1 MIQKVD
7 KIWLDGDMVEWDRAQ
22 VHVLTHT
29 LHYGL
34 GVFEGIRAY
43 ELDDGS
49 TAIFRLKEHINRLFR
64 SAHIM
69 TIEIPYSPEELSDA
83 CKEILRVNKLKH
95 GYIRPL
101 VFLGDGEM
109 GLYATSNP
117 VRVMIAAWPW
127 GTYLGEEGVK
137 NGIRTKISSFTRH
150 HINVTM
156 SKAKTCG
163 NYVNSILA
171 KREALKAGYE
181 EALFLDPSGYV
192 VEGTG
197 ENIFIVSDGI
207 VRTPPLSNS
216 VLRGITRESVM
227 TILND
232 EGIPLRE
239 ELFTRDDVYIADEV
253 FLTGT
258 AAEITP
264 IREVDDR
271 SIGSGKPGPITA
283 KIQKIFFDTLAGK
296 NAKYQS
302 WLDRL

>member
-1 MIQKVD
+1 MAPKADRIWMDGEMVD
-7 KIWLDGDMVEWDRAQ
+7 WDKAQ
-22 VHVLTHT
+22 VHVMTHT
-29 LHYGL
+29 LHYGM

-43 ELDDGS
+43 ELKDGS
-49 TAIFRLKEHINRLFR
+49 TAIFRLKEHIDRLFK

-69 TIEIPYSPEELSDA
+69 TIKIPFNREALIQA
-83 CKEILRVNKLKH
+83 CKDVLNVNKLKH

-101 VFLGDGEM
+101 VFIGDGEM
-109 GLYATSNP
+109 GLHAVNNP
-117 VRVMIAAWPW
+117 IRVVIAAWPW

-137 NGIRTKISSFTRH
+137 NGIRARISSYTRH

-171 KREALKAGYE
+171 KREALDCGYE
-181 EALFLDPSGYV
+181 EALLLDPNGYV

-197 ENIFIVSDGI
+197 ENIFMVSDG
-207 VRTPPLSNS
+207 VVKTPSLSNS
-216 VLRGITRESVM
+216 VLKGITRDSVIK
-227 TILND
+227 ILKDNK
-232 EGIPLRE
+232 IPLRE
-239 ELFTRDDVYIADEV
+239 ELFTRDDVYTADEL

-264 IREVDDR
+264 IRELDNR
-271 SIGSGKPGPITA
+271 AIGTGKPGPIT
-283 KIQKIFFDTLAGK
+283 KKVQDIFFKILTGEEK
-296 NAKYQS
+296 KYDS